1 MIVVGDIN
9 CVHNQA
15 ESTVHFNYSKALDG
29 LFRAFELQDTWRAG
43 HLRSVFTHYSPM
55 GESRIDRIYTTKEM
69 SDKKIGVENVKAAF
83 TDHLSVVMRLSVDV
97 PIVRRGKGFWE
108 TNTSFLIKE
117 AFKKEVAPE
126 VLGLEAAEK
135 VLHRMVLVVGK
146 V

>member
-1 MIVVGDIN
+1 
-9 CVHNQA
+9 
-15 ESTVHFNYSKALDG
+15 
-29 LFRAFELQDTWRAG
+29 
-43 HLRSVFTHYSPM
+43 M